1 MFPLSFIYPFQPT
14 VSLPTCFHAAKE
26 DETVENPSRDYIVK
40 RQRRFDIFLKLQ
52 VQILV
57 ASDKDILRST
67 LLPPT
72 LFSKLGN
79 KHHDQ
84 IHSHWTLGV
93 VIGLIKHGIYSND
106 LAFALSPVTSHV
118 RITCLWWVERRGIKG
133 GSWRY
138 KVTVQSFACVFSR
151 TSPCFLGPIW
161 KTSRAVLIHFRWW
174 SNTIHV
180 EYLFFGFDFFPKRW
194 STYKRIWRII
204 ECLLNGQSSSFGWE
218 PKWTLALMIGQ
229 KSWFRVWRRITVVND
244 FHWKSIKFVLSWISC
259 KVKGRPS
266 PPKKKKMVNC
276 IGGHVLQLL
285 SFLFN

>member
-1 MFPLSFIYPFQPT
+1 MCCTNSARCFSLLHRLELPGSFPFVPQHSFSNISRSHSGHFVKDYLTSRPYWCSHFHLYIHSNPR

-180 EYLFFGFDFFPKRW
+180 EYLFFWFWFFSK
-194 STYKRIWRII
+194 
-204 ECLLNGQSSSFGWE
+204 E
-218 PKWTLALMIGQ
+218 
-229 KSWFRVWRRITVVND
+229 VVN
-244 FHWKSIKFVLSWISC
+244 I
-259 KVKGRPS
+259 
-266 PPKKKKMVNC
+266 
-276 IGGHVLQLL
+276 
-285 SFLFN
+285 